1 MIHTYLS
8 DAAKWSGVELFGQ
21 DVQFSGVEFDS
32 RKVSPGSL
40 FVALKGTHHDGH
52 DHLDEAQSRGA
63 AAAFVARPV
72 PASLP
77 LLIAEDTVPALG
89 RLAATIPI
97 AGDRRTRQ

>member
-1 MIHTYLS
+1 MIHARLS
-8 DAAKWSGVELFGQ
+8 DAAKWSGAEHFGQ
-21 DVQFSGVEFDS
+21 DAQFSGVEIDS
-32 RKVSPGSL
+32 RRVSPGSL
-40 FVALKGTHHDGH
+40 FVALAGRHHDGH

>member
-8 DAAKWSGVELFGQ
+8 DAAKWSGAKHFGQ
-21 DVQFSGVEFDS
+21 DVHFSGVEIDS
-32 RKVSPGSL
+32 RKVSPGAL
-40 FVALKGTHHDGH
+40 FVALSGAHHDGH

-63 AAAFVARPV
+63 AAAFVAHPV
-72 PASLP
+72 SASLP